1 MKHIFAAGSAAALIA
16 LLVAPAT
23 ADVAPD
29 PSDCT
34 VAANQAAYGTCQE
47 CRTSELDG
55 GTCAEHFTGTDLGY
69 VCNNDVDGY
78 EVWCSGPTEN
88 EPSGNGNSSDGGCT
102 VATPA
107 RSASL
112 AVLLSAAALAA
123 AAWLGRRRP
132 RT

>member
-1 MKHIFAAGSAAALIA
+1 MKHIIAAGSAAALIT
-16 LLVAPAT
+16 LLTASAM

-34 VAANQAAYGTCQE
+34 VAANQAAYGACQE

-55 GTCAEHFTGTDLGY
+55 GTCAEHFTGTELGY
-69 VCNNDVDGY
+69 VCENDEEEY
-78 EVWCSGPTEN
+78 EVWCSGPIET
-88 EPSGNGNSSDGGCT
+88 EPSGDGGSSDGGCT

-112 AVLLSAAALAA
+112 AGLLAAAGLAA

-132 RT
+132 RA

>member
-1 MKHIFAAGSAAALIA
+1 MKHIIAAGSAAVLIT
-16 LLVAPAT
+16 LLTGPAM

-34 VAANQAAYGTCQE
+34 AAANQAAYGTCQE

-55 GTCAEHFTGTDLGY
+55 GTCAEHFTGTEFGY
-69 VCNNDVDGY
+69 VCNNDVGGY

-88 EPSGNGNSSDGGCT
+88 DPSGVKSSSDGGCT
-102 VATPA
+102 VASPA

-112 AVLLSAAALAA
+112 AALLAAAGLAA

-132 RT
+132 RP